1 MKTKKAIIIATILTT
16 VAVFCYWQNNDI
28 SITNIDFTNSKVP
41 DNFNNYKILQV
52 SDLHNKEFGK
62 NQNKLVELTKKINPD
77 IIVVTGDLIDSRR
90 TNIDIAVNYMSQA
103 VKIAP
108 IYYVPGNHESRID
121 EYDKL
126 KKMLSKEGIKI
137 LSNDSENIKIN
148 NQELTLLGMEDISF
162 MNSKNR
168 EKEFSYILS
177 NLKNKSKENLT
188 ILLSHRPDL
197 IGIYAKQNIDLVF
210 TGHAHGGQIRLPF
223 IGGLCS
229 PGQGFLPKYT
239 SGIYEKDNTKM
250 IVSRGLGNSLFPFR
264 IFNRPELIVT
274 TLKSESV
281 Q

>member
-1 MKTKKAIIIATILTT
+1 MKIKKGIIIATILTT
-16 VAVFCYWQNNDI
+16 LAVFCYWQNNDI

-41 DNFNNYKILQV
+41 ENFNDYKILQV

-62 NQNKLVELTKKINPD
+62 NQNELVERTKEINPD

-108 IYYVPGNHESRID
+108 TYYIPGNHESRID

-126 KKMLSKEGIKI
+126 EKMLSKEGIKV

-148 NQELTLLGMEDISF
+148 NQELSLLGMEDISF
-162 MNSKNR
+162 VNSENK
-168 EKEFSYILS
+168 EKEFSSILS
-177 NLKNKSKENLT
+177 NLKNESKKNLT

-197 IGIYAKQNIDLVF
+197 IDIYAKQNIDLVF

-223 IGGLCS
+223 IGGLLS
-229 PGQGFLPKYT
+229 PNQGFLPKYT

-250 IVSRGLGNSLFPFR
+250 IVSRGLGNSLFPLR

-274 TLKSESV
+274 TLYSI
-281 Q
+281 

>member
-1 MKTKKAIIIATILTT
+1 MKIKKGIIIATIITT

-41 DNFNNYKILQV
+41 HNFNDYKILQV

-62 NQNKLVELTKKINPD
+62 NQNKLVELTKEINPN

-90 TNIDIAVNYMSQA
+90 TNIDIGVNYMSQA
-103 VKIAP
+103 AKIAP
-108 IYYVPGNHESRID
+108 TYYIPGNHESRID

-126 KKMLSKEGIKI
+126 EKMLSKEGVKI

-162 MNSKNR
+162 INSENR
-168 EKEFSYILS
+168 KKEFSSILS
-177 NLKNKSKENLT
+177 NLKNKSNDHLT

-197 IGIYAKQNIDLVF
+197 IDIYAKQNIDLVF

-223 IGGLCS
+223 IGGLLS

-239 SGIYEKDNTKM
+239 SGVYEKDNTKM
-250 IVSRGLGNSLFPFR
+250 IVNRGLGNSLFPLR

-274 TLKSESV
+274 TLNSI
-281 Q
+281 

>member
-1 MKTKKAIIIATILTT
+1 MKIKKGIIIATIITT

-41 DNFNNYKILQV
+41 HNFNDYKILQV

-62 NQNKLVELTKKINPD
+62 NQNKLVELTKEINPN

-103 VKIAP
+103 AKIAP
-108 IYYVPGNHESRID
+108 TYYIPGNHESRID

-126 KKMLSKEGIKI
+126 EKMLSKEGVKI

-162 MNSKNR
+162 INSENR
-168 EKEFSYILS
+168 KKEFSSILS
-177 NLKNKSKENLT
+177 NLKNKSNDHLT

-197 IGIYAKQNIDLVF
+197 IDIYAKQNIDLVF

-223 IGGLCS
+223 IGGLLS

-239 SGIYEKDNTKM
+239 SGVYEKDNTKM
-250 IVSRGLGNSLFPFR
+250 IVNRGLGNSLFPLR

-274 TLKSESV
+274 TLNSI
-281 Q
+281 

>member
-1 MKTKKAIIIATILTT
+1 MKIKKGIIIATIITT

-41 DNFNNYKILQV
+41 HNFNDYKILQV

-62 NQNKLVELTKKINPD
+62 NQNKLVELTKEINPN

-108 IYYVPGNHESRID
+108 TYYIPGNHESRID

-126 KKMLSKEGIKI
+126 EKMLSKEGINI

-148 NQELTLLGMEDISF
+148 NQEITLLGMEDISF
-162 MNSKNR
+162 INSENR
-168 EKEFSYILS
+168 KKEFSSILS
-177 NLKNKSKENLT
+177 NLKNESNENLT

-197 IGIYAKQNIDLVF
+197 IDIYAKQNIDLVF

-223 IGGLCS
+223 IGGLLS

-239 SGIYEKDNTKM
+239 SGVYEKDNTKM
-250 IVSRGLGNSLFPFR
+250 IVNRGLGNSLFPLR

-274 TLKSESV
+274 TLNSI
-281 Q
+281 

>member
-1 MKTKKAIIIATILTT
+1 MKIKKGIIIATILTT
-16 VAVFCYWQNNDI
+16 LAVFCYWQNNDI
-28 SITNIDFTNSKVP
+28 GITNIDFTNSKVP
-41 DNFNNYKILQV
+41 ENFNDYKILQV

-62 NQNKLVELTKKINPD
+62 NQNKLVERTKEINPD
-77 IIVVTGDLIDSRR
+77 IIVVTGDLIDSRK

-108 IYYVPGNHESRID
+108 TYYIPGNHESRID

-126 KKMLSKEGIKI
+126 EKMLSKEGIKV

-148 NQELTLLGMEDISF
+148 NQELSLLGMEDISF
-162 MNSKNR
+162 VNSENK
-168 EKEFSYILS
+168 EKEFSSILS
-177 NLKNKSKENLT
+177 NLKNKSKKNLT

-197 IGIYAKQNIDLVF
+197 IDIYAKQNIDLVF

-223 IGGLCS
+223 IGGLLS
-229 PGQGFLPKYT
+229 PNQGFLPKYT

-250 IVSRGLGNSLFPFR
+250 IVSRGLGNSLFPLR

-274 TLKSESV
+274 TLYSI
-281 Q
+281 